1 MTTLVTPPAGS
12 PLSADQLALAEA
24 LVAAHLGMPQGL
36 KQRTDV
42 GESGEIGS
50 SGLIPLTCPAVSIQT
65 LIVAGAAV
73 AGVLTSPRV
82 IDVSSVVRPY
92 LTGGLLGTT
101 YARLPYLVTY
111 TSGWT
116 AETLPAAIQQAILL
130 TAEAGAARATRV
142 GVTSE
147 RMGPVAYTYSDTAAV
162 GSLPADAMTLLQ
174 PWLPL
179 RV

>member
-12 PLSADQLALAEA
+12 PLTDQHVAVAEA

-36 KQRTDV
+36 EQRTEV

-65 LIVAGAAV
+65 LVVAGAAV

-116 AETLPAAIQQAILL
+116 AETLPATIQQAILL
-130 TAEAGAARATRV
+130 TAAAGAAAASRL
-142 GVTSE
+142 GITSE
-147 RMGPVAYTYSDTAAV
+147 RMGPVAYTYADAAR
-162 GSLPADAMTLLQ
+162 GSLTPDAQPLLQ